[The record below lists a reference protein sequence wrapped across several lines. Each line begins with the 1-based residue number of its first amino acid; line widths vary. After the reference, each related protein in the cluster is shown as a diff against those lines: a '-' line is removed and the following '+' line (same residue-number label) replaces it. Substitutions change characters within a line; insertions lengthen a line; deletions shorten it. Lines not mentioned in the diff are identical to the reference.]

1 METEYQER
9 VPVNILWDDVLFVAL
24 QGTLDSRRTQVMLE
38 SVLTKIHETG
48 ASTLILDILG
58 VAVVD
63 SAVANHLLKMGQATK
78 LMGCETVISGISPE
92 IAQTI
97 VQLGADLGGTTTTS
111 TIRDALKLALKNA
124 GQEITALS

>member
-58 VAVVD
+58 VGVVD

-97 VQLGADLGGTTTTS
+97 VQLGVDLGGTTTTS

>member
-78 LMGCETVISGISPE
+78 LMGCETVISE
-92 IAQTI
+92 FH
-97 VQLGADLGGTTTTS
+97 
-111 TIRDALKLALKNA
+111 LK
-124 GQEITALS
+124 